1 MKDLYSEMRK
11 ELVMKMKF
19 MDPTIKGIEGSLE
32 DREAS
37 LYNDGIREAIGILD
51 KYKDRLMGR

>member
-19 MDPTIKGIEGSLE
+19 MDPTIKGIEGSPE

>member
-19 MDPTIKGIEGSLE
+19 VDTTIKGIEGSQI

-37 LYNDGIREAIGILD
+37 LYNDGIREAVGILD